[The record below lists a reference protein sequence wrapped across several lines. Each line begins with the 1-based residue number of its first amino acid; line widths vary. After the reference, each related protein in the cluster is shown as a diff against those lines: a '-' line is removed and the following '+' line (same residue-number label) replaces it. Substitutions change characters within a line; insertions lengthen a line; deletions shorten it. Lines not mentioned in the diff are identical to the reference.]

1 MTHRTFGAFK
11 RQIQGHRQ
19 NTCRERWLKLYTNRD
34 LALIAAFA
42 ALYTVWG
49 FASSVTLQPVTFSAD
64 LFFLIAALFAV
75 LASIVRKSW
84 SATILGT
91 IVGLVFLGT
100 PAPNVVHITISLIA
114 NGVVFDAYL
123 RVVRLRYDSTS
134 RVHII
139 IAATLGNLVMAVIGL
154 SAFQATGTSFSL
166 LVWSLFVLGTGALGT
181 LGAAFGLIVVKRV
194 RVLPTS
200 IRARRF

>member
-1 MTHRTFGAFK
+1 M
-11 RQIQGHRQ
+11 
-19 NTCRERWLKLYTNRD
+19 
-34 LALIAAFA
+34 IAAFG

-49 FASSVTLQPVTFSAD
+49 FASSIALQSVTFSAD

-75 LASIVRKSW
+75 LTAIVQKSW
-84 SATILGT
+84 SATLLGT

-100 PAPNVVHITISLIA
+100 PAPNVVHITVSLIA
-114 NGVVFDAYL
+114 NGLVFDVYL
-123 RVVRLRYDSTS
+123 RMVKLRYDPAS

-154 SAFQATGTSFSL
+154 TAFQATGTSFSL
-166 LVWSLFVLGTGALGT
+166 LAWSLFVLGTGALGT

-194 RVLPTS
+194 RVSPMS
-200 IRARRF
+200 IRAGRF